1 MKPSPSLSTDSDA
14 DGFGDACDPGYH
26 DDGAVGIPDF
36 NVFRSHFGRAP
47 GPSGLA
53 WAGTVR

>member
-1 MKPSPSLSTDSDA
+1 MSTDSDA